1 MYVHMSIH
9 YPREGKEGELVES
22 MHRFGEA
29 MKHQPGLR
37 QAHTLKDD
45 SSNRL
50 IGLAIWDSKEQWEA
64 ARPAMKAAVE
74 GDDFEAWET
83 RPAQVFHLHER
94 LRDGP

>member
-1 MYVHMSIH
+1 MYVHMSNH

-50 IGLAIWDSKEQWEA
+50 IGLAIWFMLPETQ
-64 ARPAMKAAVE
+64 E
-74 GDDFEAWET
+74 GDESSTHHHVLVLVASGAAAFVIAILLTLMQES
-83 RPAQVFHLHER
+83 
-94 LRDGP
+94 